1 MCLLWFMPL
10 RGCKA
15 RSELTVDSFV
25 TDLPAFHV
33 NKDDQKHDNIT
44 T

>member
-1 MCLLWFMPL
+1 MSSWVYAFEGLQ
-10 RGCKA
+10 GEA
-15 RSELTVDSFV
+15 RVDSFV